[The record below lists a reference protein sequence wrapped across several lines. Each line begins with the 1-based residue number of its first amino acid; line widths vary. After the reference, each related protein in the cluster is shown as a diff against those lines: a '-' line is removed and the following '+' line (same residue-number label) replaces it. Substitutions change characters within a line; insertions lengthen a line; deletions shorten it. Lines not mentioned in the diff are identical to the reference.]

1 MISPISRG
9 PRGGRNLRRGSNIIE
24 FTFLVPWYIF
34 LFVGAFDFGFYMYS
48 MISVETAAEQSAMYT
63 STSSAVASDTTTACS
78 YVLDTLR
85 NLPNVG
91 ASLTTCGSGSVT
103 ASAPVAVTAST
114 VASGADGNA
123 ASSVQV
129 MYLTPQLIPIPG
141 LLTGQFTINRTV
153 QLRVRS

>member
-1 MISPISRG
+1 MISPDPTKR
-9 PRGGRNLRRGSNIIE
+9 RNSRRGSNIIE
-24 FTFLVPWYIF
+24 FTFLVPWLIF
-34 LFVGAFDFGFYMYS
+34 LFAGAFDFGFYMYS

-63 STSSAVASDTTTACS
+63 STSSSVTSDTTTACG

-103 ASAPVAVTAST
+103 SSAPVAVTASA

-123 ASSVQV
+123 AASVQV

-141 LLTGQFTINRTV
+141 LLAGQFTINRTI
-153 QLRVRS
+153 QLRVRT